1 MCGRADG
8 VLHHAGL
15 RSINT
20 ISNARETRLGGEA
33 AYWLDPLVTSDWH
46 MRRAAWE
53 MRRVLPQQV
62 TIVEDAAHPSLVQH
76 AAGRIQQISG
86 HPPARP
92 GHRAMS
98 GAGKRALTPGEVV
111 RSVLF
116 GAMFYSVTVLMAL
129 VIPFLLLLPDRAA
142 VVALCNGWSHMQR
155 WGGTYSGREGAGGRH
170 GAAGRGAGGDE
181 A

>member
-1 MCGRADG
+1 
-8 VLHHAGL
+8 
-15 RSINT
+15 
-20 ISNARETRLGGEA
+20 
-33 AYWLDPLVTSDWH
+33 
-46 MRRAAWE
+46 

-62 TIVEDAAHPSLVQH
+62 TIVEDAVPTHPSFNTCWPNT
-76 AAGRIQQISG
+76 AISG

-92 GHRAMS
+92 GDRAMN

-116 GAMFYSVTVLMAL
+116 GAMFYSATVLMAL